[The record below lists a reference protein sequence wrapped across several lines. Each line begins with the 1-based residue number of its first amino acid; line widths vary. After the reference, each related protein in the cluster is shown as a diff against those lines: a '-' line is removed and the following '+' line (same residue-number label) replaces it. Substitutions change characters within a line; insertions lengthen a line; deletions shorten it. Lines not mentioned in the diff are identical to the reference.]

1 MAKNNRY
8 TKVVPGMQFVIPAG
22 CPVTIGGVTQNRLTD
37 STVTVRSVEYRYDGR
52 ARIVWKS
59 NGRRAS
65 TLLRAV

>member
-37 STVTVRSVEYRYDGR
+37 ST
-52 ARIVWKS
+52 ARPRHEGFFS
-59 NGRRAS
+59 G
-65 TLLRAV
+65 